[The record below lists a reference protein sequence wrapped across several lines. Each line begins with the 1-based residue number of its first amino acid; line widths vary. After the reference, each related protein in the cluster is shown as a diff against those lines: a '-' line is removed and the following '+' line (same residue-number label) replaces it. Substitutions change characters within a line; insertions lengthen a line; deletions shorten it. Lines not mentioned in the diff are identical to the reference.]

1 MKGQHLVE
9 KLKNIIIESC
19 PEADKR
25 TNIAPVDL
33 IIRLIVGLS
42 GNNNAL
48 SFESTRRDLILQ
60 TGTPISRSA
69 FWERL
74 STNRLFQILVD
85 IFARMTCLLSK
96 KTKCD
101 DTLLQALGV
110 EGISLFDAS
119 IVTLPEKAKKDF
131 SGTFTESGLK
141 LHLEMDAQN
150 ANFNWAALTPANVHD
165 SVCLPELS
173 TLTGRLS
180 IFDLG
185 YYDLSNYKDLDDRNG
200 FFLSRAKINCCITID
215 EIVQGIGKQHTG
227 GNLKDIKFKKK
238 RSEIIEF
245 WSIKEVDGDDFRFRV
260 LGFWNSEEK
269 QYHWYITNLTCRAE
283 MIYPL
288 YRFRWQIELLF
299 KASKSSLDMDQ
310 IPSGNRMIILNIFLS
325 RMIAVLAAMMI
336 RGIGKKN
343 TDHEKTMYVSIQ
355 RAANVFVN
363 LKSQLLDYFT
373 SKCNFTKKRLIRSL
387 ELMFVEMVDP
397 NYRNR
402 KNTRASLDSL
412 CLKN

>member
-1 MKGQHLVE
+1 MKGQHLGE
-9 KLKNIIIESC
+9 KLKNNIIESC

-25 TNIAPVDL
+25 RNIAPVDL

-119 IVTLPEKAKKDF
+119 IVTLPEQAKKDF

-150 ANFNWAALTPANVHD
+150 VNFNWAALTPANVHD

-173 TLTGRLS
+173 TLSGRLS

-215 EIVQGIGKQHTG
+215 EIVQGIGKHHTG

-269 QYHWYITNLTCRAE
+269 QYHWYITNLTCQAE

-299 KASKSSLDMDQ
+299 KASKSSLNMDQ

-343 TDHEKTMYVSIQ
+343 TDHEKIMYVSIQ

-373 SKCNFTKKRLIRSL
+373 SKFNFTKKRLIRS
-387 ELMFVEMVDP
+387 
-397 NYRNR
+397 
-402 KNTRASLDSL
+402 
-412 CLKN
+412 